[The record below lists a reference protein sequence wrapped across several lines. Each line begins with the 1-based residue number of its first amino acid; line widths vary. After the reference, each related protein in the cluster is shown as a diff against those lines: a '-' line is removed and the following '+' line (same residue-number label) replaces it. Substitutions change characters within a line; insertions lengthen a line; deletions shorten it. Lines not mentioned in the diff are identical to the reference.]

1 MARDRIRHD
10 GPPNREDDER
20 VLRMLEARDRKE
32 SSYTVARRFGTSR
45 NAVIGVWNRVKND
58 LAASEMAAGVEP

>member
-1 MARDRIRHD
+1 MARDSIRY
-10 GPPNREDDER
+10 GVEPTREDDER

-32 SSYTVARRFGTSR
+32 TAYTVARRFGTSR

-58 LAASEMAAGVEP
+58 LAASEMTGGVEP

>member
-10 GPPNREDDER
+10 GPPTREDDER

-32 SSYTVARRFGTSR
+32 TAYTVARRFGTSR

-58 LAASEMAAGVEP
+58 LAASEMVDGIQP